1 MKALLAAAFWAVS
14 TVMLTAQTRRV
25 STLPL
30 NALRSLFAALFV
42 FLLLPFGNA
51 IDELRDMSAP
61 TAIAMIGS
69 GILAMA
75 VADSLYFVCLATLG
89 AALSVPITN
98 SVYPILS
105 LLLAAL
111 WLDET
116 ITAAVLAGTVF
127 VIIGIFLLLYR
138 KEPAAAS
145 AFSPILPR
153 VLAGMSRSTA
163 FLLLMI
169 SSFFFALS
177 STWLRAGAGDLGP
190 IAVGSLRIAAST
202 GVLLPVLYAPP
213 VRAGLR
219 RLTGRDI
226 LIIAIAGVIGVGVG
240 TLFFTAAIIDIGA
253 GRTAILTSTMPLFT
267 LPLAVLFLHERVTP
281 QIILGTIICI
291 LGIWFII

>member
-25 STLPL
+25 STIPL

-51 IDELRDMSAP
+51 IDELRDMSAA

-116 ITAAVLAGTVF
+116 ITAAVLAGTVL

-213 VRAGLR
+213 VRTGLR
-219 RLTGRDI
+219 RLTTRDI

>member
-25 STLPL
+25 STIPL

-51 IDELRDMSAP
+51 IDELRDMSAA

-116 ITAAVLAGTVF
+116 ITAAVLAGTVL

-219 RLTGRDI
+219 RLTGRDV
-226 LIIAIAGVIGVGVG
+226 LIIAVAGIIGVGVG